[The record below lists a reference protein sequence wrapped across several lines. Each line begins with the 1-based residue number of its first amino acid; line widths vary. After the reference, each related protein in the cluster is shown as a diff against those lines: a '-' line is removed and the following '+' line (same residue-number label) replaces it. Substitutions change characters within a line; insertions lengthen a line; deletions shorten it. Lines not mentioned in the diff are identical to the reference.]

1 MFVIGAGFYDKVVNM
16 PDDILE
22 KRSGHTQSVSR
33 ALRLLSRLSEEPN
46 GMSLSELARAVELAP
61 STAHRLLTTLQL
73 ERFVRFED
81 SRWLVGVQAFNVGSS
96 YMRARDVC
104 FMARPYLRMLM
115 QDTGET
121 ANLAL
126 IEDDELVYL
135 AQVES
140 SQMMRALAKPG
151 VKAPWSCSAVGKA
164 CLAFMS
170 RPDAERLV
178 GYQGVVQMT
187 AKSHVTEKS
196 LWDDIARVQGQ
207 YYAFDDEEHS
217 PGLRCVA
224 SPIFDNNAQVI
235 GALSI
240 SGPSVR
246 VSQAS
251 MVQIGKS
258 VARVARELST
268 ALGGTWPTG

>member
-1 MFVIGAGFYDKVVNM
+1 M

-22 KRSGHTQSVSR
+22 KRRGHTQSVSR
-33 ALRLLSRLSEEPN
+33 ALRLLSRLSEESN
-46 GMSLSELARAVELAP
+46 GMTLSELARSVGLAP

-81 SRWLVGVQAFNVGSS
+81 SRWLVGVQAFNVGSA
-96 YMRARDVC
+96 YLRARDVC
-104 FMARPYLRMLM
+104 FMARPYLRILM

-126 IEDDELVYL
+126 IEEDDLVYL

-140 SQMMRALAKPG
+140 SQMMRALARPG
-151 VKAPWSCSAVGKA
+151 VKAPWSCSAVGKV
-164 CLAFMS
+164 CLAFMA
-170 RPDAERLV
+170 RPEAERLV
-178 GYQGVVQMT
+178 NFQGVVQMT
-187 AKSHVTEKS
+187 AKSHVTTKT
-196 LWDDIARVQGQ
+196 LWEDIAKVQGQ
-207 YYAFDDEEHS
+207 YYAFDDEEHA

-224 SPIFDNNAQVI
+224 SPLFDSNSSVI

-251 MVQIGKS
+251 MAQIGRS
-258 VARVARELST
+258 VSRVAKELT
-268 ALGGTWPTG
+268 QALGGAWPSG

>member
-1 MFVIGAGFYDKVVNM
+1 M

-33 ALRLLSRLSEEPN
+33 ALRLLSRLSEESN
-46 GMSLSELARAVELAP
+46 GMTLSELARSVGLAP

-96 YMRARDVC
+96 YLRARDVC

-126 IEDDELVYL
+126 IEEDDLVYL

-140 SQMMRALAKPG
+140 SQMMRALARPG

-170 RPDAERLV
+170 RPEAERLV
-178 GYQGVVQMT
+178 REQGVVQMT
-187 AKSHVTEKS
+187 AKSHVTTNT
-196 LWDDIARVQGQ
+196 LWEDIAKVQGQ
-207 YYAFDDEEHS
+207 YFAFDDEEHA

-224 SPIFDNNAQVI
+224 SPIFDSSARVI

-246 VSQAS
+246 VGQAS
-251 MVQIGKS
+251 MQQIGKTVS
-258 VARVARELST
+258 RVGRELT
-268 ALGGTWPTG
+268 QALGGTWPTG

>member
-1 MFVIGAGFYDKVVNM
+1 MVSLGAGDNDKGRLM
-16 PDDILE
+16 PDDMLE

-46 GMSLSELARAVELAP
+46 GMTLSELARGVGLAP

-81 SRWLVGVQAFNVGSS
+81 SRWLVGVQAFHVGAS

-126 IEDDELVYL
+126 IEDEALVYL

-140 SQMMRALAKPG
+140 AQMMRALAKPG

-164 CLAFMS
+164 CLAFTG
-170 RPDAERLV
+170 RPEAERLIAS
-178 GYQGVVQMT
+178 QGIVQMT
-187 AKSHVTEKS
+187 ANSHVTANS
-196 LWDDIARVQGQ
+196 LWEDIAQVQNR

-224 SPIFDNNAQVI
+224 SPLFDSSTNVI

-246 VSQAS
+246 VSQNS
-251 MVQIGKS
+251 MAQIGKTVS
-258 VARVARELST
+258 RIARELT
-268 ALGGTWPTG
+268 QALGGQWPTG

>member
-1 MFVIGAGFYDKVVNM
+1 MIGAGFYDKVVNM

-151 VKAPWSCSAVGKA
+151 VKAPWSCSAVGKS

>member
-1 MFVIGAGFYDKVVNM
+1 M

-33 ALRLLSRLSEEPN
+33 ALRLLSRLSEEEN
-46 GMSLSELARAVELAP
+46 GMTLSELARSVGLAP

-73 ERFVRFED
+73 EHFVRFED
-81 SRWLVGVQAFNVGSS
+81 SRWLVGVKAFHVGSA

-104 FMARPYLRMLM
+104 FMARPYMRILM

-121 ANLAL
+121 SNLAL
-126 IEDDELVYL
+126 IEDDALVYL

-140 SQMMRALAKPG
+140 PQMMRALARPG
-151 VKAPWSCSAVGKA
+151 VKAPWSCSAVGKV

-170 RPDAERLV
+170 RPEAERLV
-178 GYQGVVQMT
+178 TAQGVVQMT
-187 AKSHVTEKS
+187 AKSHVTERS
-196 LWDDIARVQGQ
+196 LWSDVAKVQTN
-207 YYAFDDEEHS
+207 YFAFDDEEHS

-224 SPIFDNNAQVI
+224 APLFDGKSKVI

-246 VSQAS
+246 ISQTS
-251 MVQIGKS
+251 MTQIGKS
-258 VARVARELST
+258 VSRVARELT
-268 ALGGTWPTG
+268 QALGGIWPAG

>member
-1 MFVIGAGFYDKVVNM
+1 M

-33 ALRLLSRLSEEPN
+33 ALSLLSRLSEEAN
-46 GMSLSELARAVELAP
+46 GMTLSELARSVGLAP

-73 ERFVRFED
+73 EHFVRFED

-96 YMRARDVC
+96 YMRTRDVC
-104 FMARPYLRMLM
+104 FMARPYLRILM

-126 IEDDELVYL
+126 IEGDELVYM

-140 SQMMRALAKPG
+140 SQMMRALARPG
-151 VKAPWSCSAVGKA
+151 VKAPWTCSAVGKA
-164 CLAFMS
+164 CLAFVG
-170 RPDAERLV
+170 RPEAERLV
-178 GYQGVVQMT
+178 NFQGVVQMT
-187 AKSHVTEKS
+187 ASSHVTPKT
-196 LWDDIARVQGQ
+196 LWEDVSKIQGQ
-207 YYAFDDEEHS
+207 CFAFDDEEHS
-217 PGLRCVA
+217 PGLRCIA
-224 SPIFDNNAQVI
+224 SPVFDSNAQVI

-246 VSQAS
+246 VQQSS
-251 MVQIGKS
+251 MAQIGKTVS
-258 VARVARELST
+258 RISRELT
-268 ALGGTWPTG
+268 QALGGVWPQG

>member
-1 MFVIGAGFYDKVVNM
+1 M

-33 ALRLLSRLSEEPN
+33 ALRLLSRLSEESN
-46 GMSLSELARAVELAP
+46 GMTLSELARSVGLAP

-96 YMRARDVC
+96 YLRARDVC
-104 FMARPYLRMLM
+104 FMARPYLRILM

-126 IEDDELVYL
+126 IEEDDLVYL

-140 SQMMRALAKPG
+140 SQMMRALARPG

-164 CLAFMS
+164 CLAFMG
-170 RPDAERLV
+170 RPEAERLIN
-178 GYQGVVQMT
+178 YQGVVQMT
-187 AKSHVTEKS
+187 AKSHVTTKT
-196 LWDDIARVQGQ
+196 LWEDIAKVQSQ
-207 YYAFDDEEHS
+207 YFAFDDEEHA
-217 PGLRCVA
+217 PGLRCIA
-224 SPIFDNNAQVI
+224 SPIFDSNSQVI

-246 VSQAS
+246 VSQTS
-251 MVQIGKS
+251 MAQIGGT
-258 VARVARELST
+258 VARVARELT
-268 ALGGTWPTG
+268 QALGGAWPTG

>member
-1 MFVIGAGFYDKVVNM
+1 M
-16 PDDILE
+16 PDDIIE

-33 ALRLLSRLSEEPN
+33 ALSLLTRLSDEPL
-46 GMSLSELARAVELAP
+46 GMTLSELARAVGLAP

-81 SRWLVGVQAFNVGSS
+81 GRWMVGVQSFNVGSA

-104 FMARPYLRMLM
+104 FMARPYMRILM
-115 QDTGET
+115 QETGET
-121 ANLAL
+121 SNLAL
-126 IEDDELVYL
+126 IEDEQLVYL

-140 SQMMRALAKPG
+140 SQMMRALARPG

-170 RPDAERLV
+170 RPVADSIIGSE
-178 GYQGVVQMT
+178 GIVQMT
-187 AKSHVTEKS
+187 NKSHVTEAS
-196 LWDDIARVQGQ
+196 LWDEISQVQSQ
-207 YYAFDDEEHS
+207 YFAFDDEEHAK
-217 PGLRCVA
+217 GLRCVA
-224 SPIFDNNAQVI
+224 SPLFDSGSQVI

-246 VSQAS
+246 ISQPS
-251 MVQIGKS
+251 MGQIGRNVS
-258 VARVARELST
+258 RVAKELTT
-268 ALGGTWPTG
+268 ALGGVWPAS

>member
-1 MFVIGAGFYDKVVNM
+1 M

-46 GMSLSELARAVELAP
+46 GMTLSELARSVGLAP

-81 SRWLVGVQAFNVGSS
+81 SRWLVGVQAFNVGAS

-115 QDTGET
+115 LDTGET

-126 IEDDELVYL
+126 IEDDDLVYL

-140 SQMMRALAKPG
+140 SQMMRALARPG
-151 VKAPWSCSAVGKA
+151 VKAPWTCSAVGKA
-164 CLAFMS
+164 CLAFMG
-170 RPDAERLV
+170 RPAAERLV
-178 GYQGVVQMT
+178 KDQGVVQMT
-187 AKSHVTEKS
+187 AKSHVTEAS
-196 LWDDIARVQGQ
+196 LWEDIAKVQGQ
-207 YYAFDDEEHS
+207 YFAFDDEEHA

-224 SPIFDNNAQVI
+224 SPLFDGEGNVI
-235 GALSI
+235 GAISI

-246 VSQAS
+246 IAQQS
-251 MVQIGKS
+251 MPQIGRTVS
-258 VARVARELST
+258 RVGKELT
-268 ALGGTWPTG
+268 QALGGNWLAG

>member
-1 MFVIGAGFYDKVVNM
+1 M

-46 GMSLSELARAVELAP
+46 GMSLSELARAVGLAP

-96 YMRARDVC
+96 YLRARDVC
-104 FMARPYLRMLM
+104 FMARPYLRILM
-115 QDTGET
+115 QQTGET
-121 ANLAL
+121 SNLAL
-126 IEDDELVYL
+126 IEDQEIVYL

-151 VKAPWSCSAVGKA
+151 VKAPWTCSAVGKA
-164 CLAFMS
+164 CLAFMA
-170 RPDAERLV
+170 RPQAEKLIQLA
-178 GYQGVVQMT
+178 GITQMT
-187 AKSHVTEKS
+187 AKSHVTEAT
-196 LWDDIARVQGQ
+196 LWPDLAQVQQ
-207 YYAFDDEEHS
+207 NYFAFDDEEHS
-217 PGLRCVA
+217 PGLRCVG
-224 SPIFDNNAQVI
+224 SPLFDSQSNVI

-240 SGPSVR
+240 SGPTVR
-246 VSQAS
+246 LSQSS
-251 MVQIGKS
+251 MTQVGKS
-258 VARVARELST
+258 VSRIARELT
-268 ALGGTWPTG
+268 NALGGTWPAG

>member
-1 MFVIGAGFYDKVVNM
+1 M

-22 KRSGHTQSVSR
+22 KRRGHTQSVSR
-33 ALRLLSRLSEEPN
+33 ALRLLSRLSEESN
-46 GMSLSELARAVELAP
+46 GMTLSELARSVGLAP

-81 SRWLVGVQAFNVGSS
+81 SRWLVGVQAFNVGSA
-96 YMRARDVC
+96 YLRARDVC
-104 FMARPYLRMLM
+104 FMARPYLRILM

-126 IEDDELVYL
+126 IEEEDLVYL

-140 SQMMRALAKPG
+140 SQMMRALARPG
-151 VKAPWSCSAVGKA
+151 VKAPWSCSAVGKV
-164 CLAFMS
+164 CLAFMA
-170 RPDAERLV
+170 RPEAERLV
-178 GYQGVVQMT
+178 NFQGVVQMT
-187 AKSHVTEKS
+187 AKSHVTTKT
-196 LWDDIARVQGQ
+196 LWEDIAKVQGQ
-207 YYAFDDEEHS
+207 YYAFDDEEHA

-224 SPIFDNNAQVI
+224 SPLFDSNSSVI

-251 MVQIGKS
+251 MAQIGRS
-258 VARVARELST
+258 VSRVAKELT
-268 ALGGTWPTG
+268 QALGGAWPTG